1 MPNTLGGRK
10 AKTHALPIT
19 QASIYIGGLE
29 LRSISDKN
37 PYGFEG
43 LTKKVDP
50 KDTAIKFNVNLEKGP
65 IYLHTFF
72 HLDEGSS
79 NRGADQSLIGAYY
92 VYIKKLS

>member
-1 MPNTLGGRK
+1 MPIK
-10 AKTHALPIT
+10 

-43 LTKKVDP
+43 LTKNVNFEDKF
-50 KDTAIKFNVNLEKGP
+50 IRFNVNLKKGP

-72 HLDEGSS
+72 HLNEGSS
-79 NRGADQSLIGAYY
+79 TRGADQNLIGAYY
-92 VYIKKLS
+92 VYVKKLL